1 MRVDGPIS
9 SRDWPK
15 SSTEPTFSTNIIS
28 RAEEDR
34 FEPEY
39 ELAEEA
45 RLRVLEDLHP
55 FQGVEVHVDGYLS
68 FQFIW
73 NIGFVN
79 LFKSWCLT

>member
-1 MRVDGPIS
+1 MIVLWGIVPRIA
-9 SRDWPK
+9 
-15 SSTEPTFSTNIIS
+15 PTFSTNIIS

-39 ELAEEA
+39 QLAEEA
-45 RLRVLEDLHP
+45 SLGVLEDLHT

-73 NIGFVN
+73 NRGFVF
-79 LFKSWCLT
+79 LLYK

>member
-1 MRVDGPIS
+1 MDGPIIYS
-9 SRDWPK
+9 GDCITNSF
-15 SSTEPTFSTNIIS
+15 EPTFSTNIIS

-55 FQGVEVHVDGYLS
+55 FQGVEVHMDGYLS
-68 FQFIW
+68 FQFI
-73 NIGFVN
+73 
-79 LFKSWCLT
+79 